1 MSLSIQLN
9 QDGLKISQEKYDFAE
24 ILQVKKDLFDE
35 KWHQITIS
43 VQNGDIIIVH
53 IDCKWESTYILS
65 KGFITLPDEPE
76 IELGDSFDGFID
88 QLILMH
94 GSQLGLQCSG
104 NIIPIN
110 DQSNNLLENLNDRPN
125 F

>member
-9 QDGLKISQEKYDFAE
+9 LDGLKISQEKYDFAE
-24 ILQVKKDLFDE
+24 ILQVKKDIFDE

-43 VQNGDIIIVH
+43 VQNGDIIIIH

-76 IELGDSFDGFID
+76 IELSDTFDGFID
-88 QLILMH
+88 QLILLH
-94 GSQLGLQCSG
+94 GTQLGLQCSG

-110 DQSNNLLENLNDRPN
+110 DKSNNLLENLDDRPN
-125 F
+125 